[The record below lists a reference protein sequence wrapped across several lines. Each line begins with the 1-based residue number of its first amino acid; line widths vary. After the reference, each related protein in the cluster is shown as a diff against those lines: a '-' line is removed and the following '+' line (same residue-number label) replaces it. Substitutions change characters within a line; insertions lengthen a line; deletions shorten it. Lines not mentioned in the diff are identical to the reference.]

1 MRVRRCGPTRT
12 AAQKA
17 HAISRSVEAL
27 RKEVYNS
34 RKTVVVEFVLSA
46 GRAHSGEQLSQAN
59 NNAHFNRAPHLS
71 SAPPSPHRTLV
82 EVNVKLAC

>member
-1 MRVRRCGPTRT
+1 MRRCGPTRT
-12 AAQKA
+12 AAEKA

-34 RKTVVVEFVLSA
+34 RKTVVDAFVLSA

-59 NNAHFNRAPHLS
+59 INAYFNRAPHLS
-71 SAPPSPHRTLV
+71 SVPPSPHQTLV
-82 EVNVKLAC
+82 EVHDELAC